1 MNSLSDNALMIKV
14 KEGDLHTLGLLYE
27 RHKKKLF
34 GFFYNLGN
42 NPSISEDLVQNVFYR
57 MLKYKDSFA
66 SDGQFGAWMFRVAR
80 NVNYDHH
87 QKASK
92 RGFSEEKN
100 IENVNYAMED
110 PINETQNK
118 KDNSLLLRKA
128 LALLS
133 EEKRQLL
140 VLCKFQGLKFSEL
153 AQVLDISEGA
163 AKVRVHRALKELKS
177 VFVQL
182 EKQ

>member
-66 SDGQFGAWMFRVAR
+66 SEGQFGAWMFRVAR

-87 QKASK
+87 QKANK
-92 RGFSEEKN
+92 RGFSEEKD
-100 IENVNYAMED
+100 IENVSYAMED

-118 KDNSLLLRKA
+118 KDNAFLLRKA
-128 LALLS
+128 LAQLS

-153 AQVLDISEGA
+153 ADVLDISEGA